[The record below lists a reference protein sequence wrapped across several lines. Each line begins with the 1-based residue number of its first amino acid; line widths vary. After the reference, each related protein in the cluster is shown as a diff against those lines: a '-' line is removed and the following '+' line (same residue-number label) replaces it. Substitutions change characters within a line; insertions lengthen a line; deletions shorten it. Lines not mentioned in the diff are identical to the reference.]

1 MTHVQ
6 RHSSVFAL
14 LLGGL
19 LITAP
24 TGAAHAQS
32 TEVFAPTTGS
42 GPGVLLISGVSGTA
56 MYQDFGRA
64 VADLGYTAILVSGKD
79 VSNQPGESAENLRKI
94 FASIRSDSRVK
105 PGKIAVVGF
114 SLGGGG
120 ALLHAANQPELVSA
134 VAAYYP
140 AVIRLPSI
148 ADTARRVTVPTL
160 ILAGEKDRFNNC
172 CLIESIREFEAAA
185 KAGERPVTVVT
196 YPEAEHAF
204 NLKVP
209 MFRPDD
215 AADAWSRVQE
225 FLLKYRP
232 K

>member
-1 MTHVQ
+1 MTQVP
-6 RHSSVFAL
+6 RHSSAFAL
-14 LLGGL
+14 LLVGL
-19 LITAP
+19 LIAAP
-24 TGAAHAQS
+24 TGTAHAQS
-32 TEVFAPTTGS
+32 IEVFAPTTGS

-56 MYQDFGRA
+56 LYQDFGRA

-79 VSNQPGESAENLRKI
+79 VSNQPGESSENLRKI
-94 FASIRSDSRVK
+94 LASIRSDSRVK

-120 ALLHAANQPELVSA
+120 ALLYASNQPETFSA

-140 AVIRLPSI
+140 AVTRLPSI
-148 ADTARRVTVPTL
+148 ADTAMRVTVPTL
-160 ILAGEKDRFNNC
+160 ILAGEKDKFNNC

-185 KAGERPVTVVT
+185 KAGGRPVTVIA

-209 MFRPDD
+209 MFKPDD

-225 FLLKYRP
+225 FL
-232 K
+232 

>member
-1 MTHVQ
+1 M
-6 RHSSVFAL
+6 AWL
-14 LLGGL
+14 LVA
-19 LITAP
+19 AP

-32 TEVFAPTTGS
+32 IEVFAPTTGS

-56 MYQDFGRA
+56 LYQDFGRA

-79 VSNQPGESAENLRKI
+79 VSNQPGESGENLRKI
-94 FASIRSDSRVK
+94 LASIRSDSRVK

-120 ALLHAANQPELVSA
+120 ALLHASNQPETFSA

-140 AVIRLPSI
+140 AVTRLPSI
-148 ADTARRVTVPTL
+148 ADAAMRVTVPTL
-160 ILAGEKDRFNNC
+160 ILAGEKDKFNNC
-172 CLIESIREFEAAA
+172 CLIESIREFDAAA
-185 KAGERPVTVVT
+185 KAAGRPVIVVT

-204 NLKVP
+204 NLKLP
-209 MFRPDD
+209 MFRADD
-215 AADAWSRVQE
+215 AADAWSRVQA